1 MMYDE
6 EKLNVAAIKLYND
19 FKEFV
24 NDSNDNPFFLSPWLV
39 CSAYE
44 GFGANPRDPP
54 ARGYLSLHYNLR
66 GSPLPG
72 LLRFPL

>member
-24 NDSNDNPFFLSPWLV
+24 NHSNGRNPKAFFKLIEVINDGNKYNETEIRIIKSKFIALV
-39 CSAYE
+39 
-44 GFGANPRDPP
+44 FGNGVSR
-54 ARGYLSLHYNLR
+54 
-66 GSPLPG
+66 
-72 LLRFPL
+72 

>member
-24 NDSNDNPFFLSPWLV
+24 KDSNDRNPKAFFKLIEVINDGNKYNETEIRIIQLKFIALV
-39 CSAYE
+39 
-44 GFGANPRDPP
+44 FGNGVSR
-54 ARGYLSLHYNLR
+54 
-66 GSPLPG
+66 
-72 LLRFPL
+72 

>member
-24 NDSNDNPFFLSPWLV
+24 NDSNDKNPKAFL
-39 CSAYE
+39 
-44 GFGANPRDPP
+44 N
-54 ARGYLSLHYNLR
+54 
-66 GSPLPG
+66 
-72 LLRFPL
+72 